1 VFFKSK
7 YPAIWQNK
15 EKEINP
21 QFSMM
26 NGKISGLKTRT
37 LKYQNDSSVHLLFLF
52 FFSDDKRI
60 PLQEAIVAGKRL
72 LQPQPQ

>member
-1 VFFKSK
+1 
-7 YPAIWQNK
+7 
-15 EKEINP
+15 
-21 QFSMM
+21 MM

-37 LKYQNDSSVHLLFLF
+37 LKYQNDSYVYLLFLL
-52 FFSDDKRI
+52 FFSDDKHI